1 MASPGLVQIYVEGK
15 GHGLRGRAC
24 MREWERRMGKKEVK
38 KKAERKEREKKGGRG
53 RNEK

>member
-38 KKAERKEREKKGGRG
+38 KKAEEKREGKE
-53 RNEK
+53 

>member
-24 MREWERRMGKKEVK
+24 MREWERRMGKKVK
-38 KKAERKEREKKGGRG
+38 KKAEEREGKERREGK
-53 RNEK
+53 E